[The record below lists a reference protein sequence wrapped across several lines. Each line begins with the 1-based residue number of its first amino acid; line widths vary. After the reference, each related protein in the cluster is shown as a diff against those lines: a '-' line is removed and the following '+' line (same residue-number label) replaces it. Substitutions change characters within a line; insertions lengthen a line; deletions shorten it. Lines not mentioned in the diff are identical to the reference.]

1 MNRLMMKLYTFC
13 RSIRGLEG
21 LTVDYYAEET
31 GVRETVRIVG
41 EKTDKAPLVLLHG
54 GPGSTHNYFEVLDRL
69 AEEEAAAL
77 LAEEEAAALEDEERA
92 ARLEKRLAAQAGE
105 VVEEEPAAEEAPVE
119 GEETAENVNEFGE
132 EEIVEE
138 EEEYVVPDK
147 YKTVSGSVVR
157 VEYEGGVN
165 FILNYNSYAIT
176 VEYDGQEYEIAGLDF
191 VRID

>member
-1 MNRLMMKLYTFC
+1 MKKLLALLLATMMVF
-13 RSIRGLEG
+13 
-21 LTVDYYAEET
+21 TV
-31 GVRETVRIVG
+31 VG
-41 EKTDKAPLVLLHG
+41 CEQKA
-54 GPGSTHNYFEVLDRL
+54 
-69 AEEEAAAL
+69 EEAAPAP
-77 LAEEEAAALEDEERA
+77 
-92 ARLEKRLAAQAGE
+92 E
-105 VVEEEPAAEEAPVE
+105 VTEAPVE

-138 EEEYVVPDK
+138 EEEYIVPDK